1 MTRTI
6 IFAVMV
12 SIFQIMASPGLAHF
26 RMVITSD
33 SMVMQED
40 NRKIEVTLSFSH
52 PFEIEKLSDFLNR
65 DLVTLW
71 GYDKVQI
78 FDKKANC
85 NQT

>member
-1 MTRTI
+1 MNKTI
-6 IFAVMV
+6 ILAVMV
-12 SIFQIMASPGLAHF
+12 LFFHTTASPGLAHF
-26 RMVITSD
+26 GMVIPSD
-33 SMVMQED
+33 TMVMQED
-40 NRKIEVTLSFSH
+40 NRTIEVTLSFSH

-78 FDKKANC
+78 LDKKANC